1 MKLFERLNLQ
11 LFADGGGEGAA
22 ATGGGEAAAPGVEAD
37 PGQRRLLELG
47 VPADK
52 LRNRAKRTEAQ
63 LPAGAVQ
70 TAQQKEDAQKAQ
82 AQVAAA
88 EPMEE
93 PEAEPAKRMSW
104 KEIMADPV
112 YNAEMQ
118 KVVNA
123 RLRTAKKAEESMEA
137 LAPALEIFVKRYNL
151 DPNNLDPKALAEK
164 IRADDSLWA
173 DQAMAMGTTSEI
185 ARKVGMADLDTER
198 GQRIQQQSIR
208 DQMLQN
214 HRTKLE
220 QQAQALRQTFPG
232 FDLETELQNPTFAR
246 MTGPGVGISVED
258 AYHAIHRKEIEA
270 AAAQVTAQQVA
281 KKVSNAIASGTR
293 RPAENGSAG
302 AVPSVTT
309 FDYRNAT
316 PAQRDALKKQIREAA
331 ARGEKLYPGRR

>member
-1 MKLFERLNLQ
+1 MKLFEGLNLQ

-22 ATGGGEAAAPGVEAD
+22 AGGGTEAAAPGVEAV

-52 LRNRAKRTEAQ
+52 IRNRARRTEAA

-70 TAQQKEDAQKAQ
+70 TAQQKEEARKSQ
-82 AQVAAA
+82 AQDAAA
-88 EPMEE
+88 EPTEDTK
-93 PEAEPAKRMSW
+93 AEQARRMSW
-104 KEIMADPV
+104 KEVMADPE

-123 RLRTAKKAEESMEA
+123 RLRTAKKAQESMEA
-137 LAPALEIFVKRYNL
+137 LAPALEIFIKRYGL
-151 DPNNLDPKALAEK
+151 DPNNLDHKALAEK
-164 IRADDSLWA
+164 IRSDDSLWNER
-173 DQAMAMGTTSEI
+173 AMELGTSSEI
-185 ARKVGMADLDTER
+185 ARKLGVADLDSER

-208 DQMLQN
+208 DQMLHT
-214 HRTKLE
+214 HRAKLE
-220 QQAQALRQTFPG
+220 RQAEALRQTFPG
-232 FDLETELQNPTFAR
+232 FDLETELQNPAFAR

-258 AYHAIHRKEIEA
+258 AYHAIHRREIEA
-270 AAAQVTAQQVA
+270 AAAQVTARQVA
-281 KKVSNAIASGTR
+281 QKVSNAIASGTR

-316 PAQRDALKKQIREAA
+316 PAQREALKKQIREAA